1 MEISEYGVG
10 NEADL
15 CDNSPFF
22 LLQHTETFGYTHQV
36 GNGQVRKRVDASLL
50 LHRPDTNSVT
60 QYLSVPMRSNAE

>member
-1 MEISEYGVG
+1 METVWERSRRVRQLPIL
-10 NEADL
+10 AI
-15 CDNSPFF
+15 
-22 LLQHTETFGYTHQV
+22 LQHAKPLGCTHQV